1 MEKQQN
7 NPILSER
14 EVFNTFKSFFDFS
27 IELINRIDK
36 DNNYLKFAAVNIQIS
51 LELFMKYY
59 FIRTGEIDA
68 ITIEKKNGKIK
79 YKDFSDILNYFFY
92 KNNYGDK
99 KELKKILENR
109 NSIVHNGLELGWNK
123 DIALYIIDTIFF
135 IQGILT
141 NKFNEGLF
149 EINLGHKKPFK
160 LINNEIWRNG
170 VENFVSKLLKNQNI
184 NIMECPTCYTY
195 ALIPKEFFD
204 LSYGEYEEGL
214 ICLNCFDFIELDTS
228 AKLIECFICNNRS
241 YLVDILN
248 EQEDNLYCGVCLCC
262 GYSEDVRKC
271 FGCGRLYHIHENGE
285 YIRNGK
291 YYCCKECMDIWSI

>member
-27 IELINRIDK
+27 IELIDRIDK

-59 FIRTGEIDA
+59 FIRIGEIDA
-68 ITIEKKNGKIK
+68 ITIKKKNGKIK
-79 YKDFSDILNYFFY
+79 YKDFSDILNYFFN
-92 KNNYGDK
+92 KNNYGNK

-123 DIALYIIDTIFF
+123 DIALYIINTIFF
-135 IQGILT
+135 IQDILT
-141 NKFNEGLF
+141 KQFNEGLF
-149 EINLGHKKPFK
+149 EINLGHKKTFK

-170 VENFVSKLLKNQNI
+170 VENSVSKLLKNVDI
-184 NIMECPTCYTY
+184 DIMECPECYTY
-195 ALIPKEFFD
+195 TLIPKKFLD
-204 LSYGEYEEGL
+204 LSYGEYEKGL
-214 ICLNCFDFIELDTS
+214 VCLNCFNFIELDNS
-228 AKLIECFICNNRS
+228 AKLIECFICNNQS

-248 EQEDNLYCGVCLCC
+248 EQKNNLYRGTCLCC
-262 GYSEDVRKC
+262 GYSEHVRKC
-271 FGCGRLYHIHENGE
+271 FGCGKLYHIHKNEE
-285 YIRNGK
+285 YIKNGK